1 MYFLINLRIARIG
14 GSITGLMFFVLSL
27 ALSGLFLIYLEFFL
41 PGAIMAIG
49 GGVLL
54 LASIFM
60 FHMIK
65 GGSMIL
71 LAYLMALSMAV
82 YATVKVA
89 KWRVRSAVKRPEANF
104 KELIGKRAITAT
116 DLTPSGHIFIDD
128 QVFEAFAKSGSIHKG
143 INVVIIDGDA
153 HHLIVQVDSI

>member
-1 MYFLINLRIARIG
+1 MNWRFVKIWR
-14 GSITGLMFFVLSL
+14 SIEGLMFFVLAL

-60 FHMIK
+60 FHMLK
-65 GGSMIL
+65 EGSIML

-82 YATVKVA
+82 YATVKIA
-89 KWRVRSAVKRPEANF
+89 KWRIHSAVKHPANL
-104 KELIGKRAITAT
+104 KEMIGKRATTAT
-116 DLTPSGHIFIDD
+116 DLTPVGHIFIDD
-128 QVFEAFAKSGSIHKG
+128 QVFEALAKNGPILKG
-143 INVVIIDGDA
+143 IDVVVIDGDDTR
-153 HHLIVQVDSI
+153 LIVQTTPPP